1 MTRGFLF
8 LGRAAGVLLFCLGG
22 ATCHFAVL
30 SQEQQVGSAPRK
42 FEYEV
47 ASIKPHDPAASSN
60 GVFSRFSERSDG
72 LSATNVTLLSMIE
85 TASGVEQSRVSG
97 IPGWLK
103 SDTYDLEARMDGSTF
118 AVFDALPD
126 AERNA
131 ARSQML
137 QSLLTDRLKLTVH
150 RETRELPVYELV
162 VAKNGPKLLP
172 EDLSTNL
179 GQALGAGSDAN
190 GNTRID
196 AKAVT
201 LDALARF
208 LSGRLHRMVLN
219 KTGLTDRY
227 QFTLNYFVDPNVA
240 SLPVTAVEEGREPAV
255 PPPASLPGATGRSLF
270 DAIQEQLGLKLVSA
284 KGPVEIIVIDHVER
298 PSAN

>member
-1 MTRGFLF
+1 MTGGICF
-8 LGRAAGVLLFCLGG
+8 LGPAAGLVLSLGL
-22 ATCHFAVL
+22 ATCRFAVP
-30 SQEQQVGSAPRK
+30 SQRLQVAATVSPK
-42 FEYEV
+42 FQYEV

-60 GVFSRFSERSDG
+60 GVFSRFSQRADG
-72 LSATNVTLLSMIE
+72 LSASNVTLLSLIE
-85 TASGVEQSRVSG
+85 SAYNVEESRVLE

-103 SDTYDLEARMDGSTF
+103 SETYDLEAKMDDSTF
-118 AVFDALPD
+118 AVLDALPQ

-131 ARSQML
+131 ARAEML
-137 QSLLTDRLKLTVH
+137 QSLLADRLKLRIH

-179 GQALGAGSDAN
+179 GQGLGAGSDAN
-190 GNTRID
+190 GNSRIN

-227 QFTLNYFVDPNVA
+227 QFTLNYFVDPNLA
-240 SLPVTAVEEGREPAV
+240 SSPATVSEEGRETVA
-255 PPPASLPGATGRSLF
+255 PPASLPGATGRSLF

-284 KGPVEIIVIDHVER
+284 KGPVEIIVIDHIEHLT
-298 PSAN
+298 PN